1 MATNQVIAPNAVTF
15 EYQAGLIDTQAMAAE
30 YGQACVIHVRAE
42 GQVTRDTY
50 GSIIGRPADSVVMNL
65 NAATM
70 DYQPTKRQLEKAG
83 LREECDMTIWIAMQ
97 DFTDANLAFDDL
109 EVKRMT
115 VDIAPIP
122 GESNGNRYEVHEKS
136 RAGAYGNGYLYI
148 TLGLKRG

>member
-1 MATNQVIAPNAVTF
+1 MATNQVIASGAVSF

-30 YGQACVIHVRAE
+30 YGQACTIHIRNE
-42 GQVTRDTY
+42 GQVARDDY

-65 NAATM
+65 NAAMM
-70 DYQPTKRQLEKAG
+70 DYQPTRRQLEKAG

-97 DFTDANLAFDDL
+97 DFTDAGLAFDDL
-109 EVKRMT
+109 ELKRMT

-122 GESNGNRYEVHEKS
+122 GETNGNRYEVQEKS
-136 RAGAYGNGYLYI
+136 RAGSYANGYLYI